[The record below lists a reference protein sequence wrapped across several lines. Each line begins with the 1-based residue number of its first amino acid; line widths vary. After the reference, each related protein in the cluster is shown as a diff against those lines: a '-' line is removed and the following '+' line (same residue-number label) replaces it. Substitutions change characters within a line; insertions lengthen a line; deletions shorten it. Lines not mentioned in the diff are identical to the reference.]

1 MKNFLIVIIISI
13 TSQIMAMNVFAGS
26 DGELKINKKNID
38 KSSEVKDCFETVNRG
53 VFAFNQGLDKVFFK
67 PVAKGYRLFPKP
79 IRSGTSN
86 ALNNLS
92 NVVTIPNNILQGKF
106 KEAGINTLRFS
117 LNSTL
122 GIAGIFDV
130 ASYYGLNKLDKE
142 DYGQTLGTWGVK
154 EGCYFVL
161 PVLGPTTLRDT
172 VGSLANFG
180 GGDAW
185 YNVTIAHNTKY
196 FENSDYYYSRLTAGV
211 DFRAKNLEAFDS
223 LENNSMDLY
232 SSVRSLYLQDRK
244 RKILNSNE
252 TTETMNDDDW
262 EEIDTQ

>member
-1 MKNFLIVIIISI
+1 MKKILIITIFLVSQLI
-13 TSQIMAMNVFAGS
+13 TLNVFAGS
-26 DGELKINKKNID
+26 DGTLEIKNET
-38 KSSEVKDCFETVNRG
+38 KESTSEVKDCFETVNRG
-53 VFAFNQGLDKVFFK
+53 IFAFNQGLDKIFFK
-67 PVAKGYRLFPKP
+67 PIAKGYRHLPKP

-86 ALNNLS
+86 ALSNLS
-92 NVVTIPNNILQGKF
+92 NVVTVPNNILQGQI
-106 KEAGINTLRFS
+106 KEAGINALRFS
-117 LNSTL
+117 INSTL

-161 PVLGPTTLRDT
+161 PVLGPTTIRDSL
-172 VGSLANFG
+172 GSIANFS

-185 YNVTIAHNTKY
+185 FNITVANDTKY
-196 FENSDYYYSRLTAGV
+196 FKNSDYYYSRLTAGV
-211 DFRAKNLEAFDS
+211 DLRAKNYEAFNS
-223 LENNSMDLY
+223 LEKNSLDLY
-232 SSVRSLYLQDRK
+232 ASVRSLYLQDRK
-244 RKILNSNE
+244 RKILNLDE